1 MAAELRRLGPRL
13 SALSERDRDTAVGLA
28 RGAVAKLL
36 HEPIVRL
43 RALSGPSPGDGRDGA
58 AGALAELF
66 GIDAAPKFDGA

>member
-1 MAAELRRLGPRL
+1 MIEQSHHLRPRE
-13 SALSERDRDTAVGLA
+13 AT
-28 RGAVAKLL
+28 KLL